1 MVDKEKWVIHIRA
14 LKQALNHDLK
24 LIKLHRVIKF
34 NQRAQLKTYTDLNTQ
49 KRKEAKNELAKDFF
63 KLMNNSVY
71 GEKKGRMLE
80 ITEILN

>member
-24 LIKLHRVIKF
+24 LIKLHRVITF

-49 KRKEAKNELAKDFF
+49 EKEEKNEFAKDFF

-71 GEKKGRMLE
+71 GKKKQRMLE

>member
-24 LIKLHRVIKF
+24 LIKLHRVITF

-49 KRKEAKNELAKDFF
+49 KKRRKK
-63 KLMNNSVY
+63 
-71 GEKKGRMLE
+71 
-80 ITEILN
+80 

>member
-1 MVDKEKWVIHIRA
+1 MVDKEKWVIHIRD

-24 LIKLHRVIKF
+24 LIKLHRVITF

-49 KRKEAKNELAKDFF
+49 KKEEKNEFAKDFF

-71 GEKKGRMLE
+71 GKKKKRMLE